1 MTLFYSLLTP
11 ADTLSHS
18 ESSLI
23 TAADKKEKR
32 KSPGT
37 CRHSMNLP
45 EVNLSTQLISIFY
58 YTKTRISNIHNEY
71 RVLQF
76 SVWYIYLR
84 FLLEHVQIE
93 RTTKKKK
100 NQIPTL
106 EKNKV
111 QLSETLQHWE
121 TRCNRQRRNNY
132 DQCSLQLHIA
142 IMDKKKIKKKII
154 NNSDNLR
161 V

>member
-1 MTLFYSLLTP
+1 
-11 ADTLSHS
+11 
-18 ESSLI
+18 
-23 TAADKKEKR
+23 
-32 KSPGT
+32 
-37 CRHSMNLP
+37 MNLP

-100 NQIPTL
+100 EPNPHVRKKQSTVIRDTATL
-106 EKNKV
+106 RDKMQQTEK
-111 QLSETLQHWE
+111 E
-121 TRCNRQRRNNY
+121 
-132 DQCSLQLHIA
+132 
-142 IMDKKKIKKKII
+142 
-154 NNSDNLR
+154 
-161 V
+161 

>member
-11 ADTLSHS
+11 ADTLS
-18 ESSLI
+18 SLI
-23 TAADKKEKR
+23 TAADKK

-142 IMDKKKIKKKII
+142 IMDKKKKKII
-154 NNSDNLR
+154 NNSDNLH

>member
-1 MTLFYSLLTP
+1 
-11 ADTLSHS
+11 
-18 ESSLI
+18 
-23 TAADKKEKR
+23 
-32 KSPGT
+32 
-37 CRHSMNLP
+37 MNLP

-100 NQIPTL
+100 EPSPHVRKKQSTVIRDTATL
-106 EKNKV
+106 RDKMQQTEK
-111 QLSETLQHWE
+111 E
-121 TRCNRQRRNNY
+121 
-132 DQCSLQLHIA
+132 
-142 IMDKKKIKKKII
+142 
-154 NNSDNLR
+154 
-161 V
+161 

>member
-1 MTLFYSLLTP
+1 
-11 ADTLSHS
+11 
-18 ESSLI
+18 
-23 TAADKKEKR
+23 
-32 KSPGT
+32 
-37 CRHSMNLP
+37 MNLP
-45 EVNLSTQLISIFY
+45 EVNLNTQLISIFY

-106 EKNKV
+106 EKK
-111 QLSETLQHWE
+111 QSTIIRDTATL
-121 TRCNRQRRNNY
+121 RQDATDREG
-132 DQCSLQLHIA
+132 I
-142 IMDKKKIKKKII
+142 IMISVLF
-154 NNSDNLR
+154 NFTLP
-161 V
+161 

>member
-1 MTLFYSLLTP
+1 
-11 ADTLSHS
+11 
-18 ESSLI
+18 
-23 TAADKKEKR
+23 
-32 KSPGT
+32 
-37 CRHSMNLP
+37 MNLP

-100 NQIPTL
+100 KKEPNPHVRKKQSTIIRDTATL
-106 EKNKV
+106 RDKMQQTEK
-111 QLSETLQHWE
+111 E
-121 TRCNRQRRNNY
+121 
-132 DQCSLQLHIA
+132 
-142 IMDKKKIKKKII
+142 
-154 NNSDNLR
+154 
-161 V
+161 

>member
-1 MTLFYSLLTP
+1 
-11 ADTLSHS
+11 
-18 ESSLI
+18 
-23 TAADKKEKR
+23 
-32 KSPGT
+32 
-37 CRHSMNLP
+37 MNLP

-106 EKNKV
+106 EKKQSTV
-111 QLSETLQHWE
+111 IRDTATL
-121 TRCNRQRRNNY
+121 R
-132 DQCSLQLHIA
+132 
-142 IMDKKKIKKKII
+142 DKMQQTEKE
-154 NNSDNLR
+154 
-161 V
+161 